1 MTSPLPAYNSVV
13 ASATVLK
20 PQKSLSP
27 QYESWQEQLWE
38 YFDLIGEFEA
48 AVGWKANSL
57 SRVRLLAA
65 ELSNSGE
72 EPEPLT
78 EGPAAEIMERFA
90 GGTGGQA
97 QLMREMVTHL
107 SVPGE
112 GWMVGEA
119 GDPRQGAVEGEEHW
133 FVASADE
140 LRVATKG
147 GAFELKTGEGRNDW
161 RQLSTNS
168 MVVRVW
174 QPHPRFGYQATSDAR
189 HAIGA
194 MLELDLVN
202 KRIIAD
208 ITSRLA
214 SNGILL
220 YDKERLSFGQTQNTP
235 VPDDAEKPDPFAEQ
249 LVAVAGRGISDAM
262 SPEAVIPLPIGY
274 SLGEGL
280 SGVDPKLLMQHIT
293 FGGGLDPKLLDQ
305 RNAAIKRLATNLD
318 IPADVLLGL
327 GDMNH
332 WCVPDTTEIFTRD
345 RGWVTRDN
353 LSVGDEVRTL
363 DVTTG
368 QARWEPVQDIATF
381 DVDELPM
388 LKMSGRLHSSLST
401 RDHRWVVERDGA
413 TQVVRSRELD
423 ENDRLIRGA
432 AAVELPAVAKYDDA
446 FVELVAWQVTD
457 GTCTRDRQTGAPF
470 QVRIAQSHRV
480 NAHLVDQ
487 LRGTLTRLWGPP
499 ASMRDSLPTWREEYR
514 DDGMTLFVLNQH
526 ARDALNSVM
535 TDPFV
540 KAVDREFIH
549 SLTRSQLEL
558 FIHTYVTG
566 DGHRRGDAFDVRQH
580 DERRLESIELAA
592 VLAGRTLSYSQV
604 DSGGFRR
611 VRVTSVHLGS
621 ATGADAKHT
630 YERVRVGKQR
640 STETYTGTIWCPVT
654 PSGTWLARSG
664 GHVFYTGNSAWNVEE
679 SGIKIHIAPT
689 AELISY
695 SLTTGYLRPMLQ
707 SQNAPLVGPNGNPI
721 VVWYDPSEITV
732 RPDRSQSTIAAYDR
746 LEVPGRVL
754 RRELGLSEEADQP
767 TPQELQELIGRFLV
781 RQPVTS
787 LTALANMAPDGR
799 VTVDGTEDVVPTGGA
814 GDTDTEEPPAEA
826 DTGGTDIPEQ
836 PAPGEAPPAAASG
849 VDVAQLDSTQLIKFA
864 ALANDEL
871 IRRRGPV
878 SAWVDA
884 EEPNVDALRK
894 PRNGSRAEVS

>member
-27 QYESWQEQLWE
+27 QYDSWQEQLWD
-38 YFDLIGEFEA
+38 YYDTLGEFEA
-48 AVGWKANSL
+48 AVAWKANSL

-65 ELSNSGE
+65 ELSSSGE

-119 GDPRQGAVEGEEHW
+119 GDPKQGAVEGEEHW

-147 GAFELKTGEGRNDW
+147 GAFELKTGEGRDDW

-249 LVAVAGRGISDAM
+249 LVAVASRGIQDAM

-280 SGVDPKLLMQHIT
+280 SGIDPKLLMQHIT

-305 RNAAIKRLATNLD
+305 RDAAIKRLATNLD

-332 WCVPDTTEIFTRD
+332 W
-345 RGWVTRDN
+345 
-353 LSVGDEVRTL
+353 
-363 DVTTG
+363 
-368 QARWEPVQDIATF
+368 
-381 DVDELPM
+381 
-388 LKMSGRLHSSLST
+388 
-401 RDHRWVVERDGA
+401 
-413 TQVVRSRELD
+413 
-423 ENDRLIRGA
+423 
-432 AAVELPAVAKYDDA
+432 
-446 FVELVAWQVTD
+446 
-457 GTCTRDRQTGAPF
+457 
-470 QVRIAQSHRV
+470 
-480 NAHLVDQ
+480 
-487 LRGTLTRLWGPP
+487 
-499 ASMRDSLPTWREEYR
+499 
-514 DDGMTLFVLNQH
+514 
-526 ARDALNSVM
+526 
-535 TDPFV
+535 
-540 KAVDREFIH
+540 
-549 SLTRSQLEL
+549 
-558 FIHTYVTG
+558 
-566 DGHRRGDAFDVRQH
+566 
-580 DERRLESIELAA
+580 
-592 VLAGRTLSYSQV
+592 
-604 DSGGFRR
+604 
-611 VRVTSVHLGS
+611 
-621 ATGADAKHT
+621 
-630 YERVRVGKQR
+630 
-640 STETYTGTIWCPVT
+640 
-654 PSGTWLARSG
+654 
-664 GHVFYTGNSAWNVEE
+664 SAWNVEE

-689 AELISY
+689 AELISF
-695 SLTTGYLRPMLQ
+695 SLTAGYLRPMLQ
-707 SQNAPLVGPNGNPI
+707 SQKAPLIGPNGNPV

-732 RPDRSQSTIAAYDR
+732 RPDRSQSTIAAFDR
-746 LEVPGRVL
+746 FEVPGRVL
-754 RRELGLSEEADQP
+754 RRELGLSEEADEP
-767 TPQELQELIGRFLV
+767 TPEELQVMIGRWLA
-781 RQPVTS
+781 RQPATA
-787 LTALANMAPDGR
+787 LTALANMSPTGAVKIDGA
-799 VTVDGTEDVVPTGGA
+799 EDVVPTGGA
-814 GDTDTEEPPAEA
+814 GAGAEAGAEEQPAET
-826 DTGGTDIPEQ
+826 DTGGTDLPDQ
-836 PAPGEAPPAAASG
+836 PAAGEAPPAAAS
-849 VDVAQLDSTQLIKFA
+849 LDIGELTNERLIEFA
-864 ALANDEL
+864 TLANDEL

-878 SAWVDA
+878 STWVDA

-894 PRNGSRAEVS
+894 PRNGNRAEVS